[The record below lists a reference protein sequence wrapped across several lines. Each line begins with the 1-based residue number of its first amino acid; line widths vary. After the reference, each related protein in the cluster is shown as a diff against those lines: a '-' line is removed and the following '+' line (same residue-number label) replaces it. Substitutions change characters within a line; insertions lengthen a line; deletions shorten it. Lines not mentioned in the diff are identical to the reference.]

1 MQHLLRRPSPTRVAG
16 VAVSALLLLG
26 VSACGD
32 GTVHVDP
39 FESSAANRSACAT
52 LIGALPTH
60 VSGKLRRTT
69 SGSPY
74 AAAWGNP
81 AIVLR
86 CGVGRPAGFTRFAA
100 CQRINGV
107 DWFAPDSLYVDQS
120 ADALL
125 TTIGRSPSV
134 EVLVPAR
141 DRPPLATLVDL
152 ASVVAGHTREV
163 APCS

>member
-1 MQHLLRRPSPTRVAG
+1 MQHRLRRPSPSRVAG
-16 VAVSALLLLG
+16 VVVSAALLLG
-26 VSACGD
+26 VSGCGD
-32 GTVHVDP
+32 GTVHVDTFDAP
-39 FESSAANRSACAT
+39 AADRAACAT
-52 LIGALPTH
+52 LIGAVPSH

-86 CGVGRPAGFTRFAA
+86 CGVGRPAGFTKFAA

-107 DWFAPDSLYVDQS
+107 DWFAPDSAYVDQGS
-120 ADALL
+120 DAVL
-125 TTIGRSPSV
+125 TTIGRSPAV
-134 EVLVPAR
+134 EVRVPAR

-152 ASVVAGHTREV
+152 ASVILAHTREV
-163 APCS
+163 EPCS